1 MSYSFLIVF
10 IDERGTSELYQ
21 YGKLILKYSALH
33 NLIISRSLC
42 YFRIFGPH
50 HPKGT
55 YKKDRYC
62 LGKNTM
68 KEGTKTPTHFR
79 NGHKRTT
86 KLAAIHFQH
95 IFLQV
100 IYLQQNV
107 FDIKKNV
114 CSKFQKL
121 LIKFLSFSY

>member
-1 MSYSFLIVF
+1 
-10 IDERGTSELYQ
+10 
-21 YGKLILKYSALH
+21 
-33 NLIISRSLC
+33 
-42 YFRIFGPH
+42 
-50 HPKGT
+50 
-55 YKKDRYC
+55 
-62 LGKNTM
+62 M
-68 KEGTKTPTHFR
+68 KEGAKTPTHFR
-79 NGHKRTT
+79 HGHKRTT